1 MGKRLFLIGNGFDI
15 RHTLHT
21 KYLDLLEWLEKNDSK
36 FLDKLNDLLL
46 RNFFQE
52 NGYFDEL
59 KGEYKIT
66 NNEIAERVKKLDIEK
81 VKKSNA
87 YRILSKYSYICY
99 DETDGIL
106 AAYVIWESL
115 EEYLYY
121 VFLNKEINEATIEE
135 ESIVQILTDE
145 EYGQVTKQDF
155 AGISRPLRKHL
166 DNMKKLADDLTCN
179 LLGWVYEVNEDISN
193 LKFDI
198 DNGNLYNP
206 EIPELLSDN
215 FFKDEDYII
224 NFNYSD
230 TIEKIYSKHVFHI
243 HGSDDASNP
252 PIMGHTKKFSEM
264 NVCDERELDLVKK
277 LYKNFDSILESND
290 NYFKQI
296 NNVDEIVVLGLG
308 YTKTDE
314 PYFIKIN
321 TLLPSAKWK
330 LYYYSDEDL
339 KKAKRYV
346 DDIGIQSYEYISLK
360 ENSPFTKADEYD
372 LDD

>member
-1 MGKRLFLIGNGFDI
+1 MRKRLFLIGNGFDI
-15 RHTLHT
+15 AHNLHT
-21 KYLDLLEWLEKNDSK
+21 SYLDLLEWLEKKDSK
-36 FLDKLNDLLL
+36 FLYKLNDLLL

-52 NGYFDEL
+52 NGDFDEL
-59 KGEYKIT
+59 EGEYKIT

-99 DETDGIL
+99 DEIL
-106 AAYVIWESL
+106 VAYAVWESL
-115 EEYLYY
+115 EEYLYC
-121 VFLNKEINEATIEE
+121 VFLDKEINDAIMER
-135 ESIVQILTDE
+135 ESLVQTLIDE
-145 EYGQVTKQDF
+145 EIGPITNQDIEYF
-155 AGISRPLRKHL
+155 DRPLQNHL
-166 DNMKKLADDLTCN
+166 NNMKELADDLTCN

-198 DNGNLYNP
+198 DNGNFYDS
-206 EIPELLSDN
+206 EIPKLLPDN

-230 TIEKIYSKHVFHI
+230 TIEKIYSKNVFHI
-243 HGSDDASNP
+243 HGCDDNNNP
-252 PIMGHTKKFSEM
+252 PIMGHTKNILEM
-264 NVCDERELDLVKK
+264 NVYDEKSLDLVKK

-290 NYFKQI
+290 IYFKQI

-314 PYFIKIN
+314 PYFRKIN

-360 ENSPFTKADEYD
+360 ENSPFTKPDEYD